1 MNEIPTS
8 YEITQRHA
16 HLTCTWHEGAPSVSG
31 DGLLLLVEENHL
43 RNFSLWHEED
53 VARRDDLG
61 AESVRRSKR
70 AIDRYNQERNDFVEK
85 MDRLLVE
92 LLRPKSENVPHN
104 SETPGM
110 MIDRLSIL
118 ALKEFHMNE
127 QAERNDATPEHR
139 EKCAQKL
146 GVIKKQIEDLSGAL
160 DALIEEAKAGKRSF
174 RVYFQFKMYN
184 DPSLNPQ
191 LYGKK

>member
-1 MNEIPTS
+1 MNAIPS
-8 YEITQRHA
+8 VFEITSLHA
-16 HLTCTWHEGAPSVSG
+16 RLTMIWHEVAPSVSG
-31 DGLLLLVEENHL
+31 DGFPLLVEENHL

-61 AESVRRSKR
+61 AESVRNSKR

-85 MDRLLVE
+85 MDKALVE
-92 LLRPKSENVPHN
+92 ALRPMTENVPFN

-118 ALKEFHMNE
+118 ALKEFHMKE
-127 QAERNDATPEHR
+127 QAGRADVDASHR
-139 EKCAQKL
+139 EKCAFKL
-146 GVIKKQIEDLSGAL
+146 GVIKQQIVDLAGAL
-160 DALIEEAKAGKRSF
+160 DALLKETREGSRSF